1 MSVFGTIALLASMLL
16 SPGVL
21 AQSSGDLESI
31 PRIDLGRYLG
41 HWYEVAKYPNRFQK
55 DCVSDTSAEYRLMTD
70 GRIEVLNRCRLSNG
84 EMNQALGVARQ
95 TGDASSAKLQ
105 VRFAP
110 AWLAFLPFVWGNYWV
125 VDLDDD
131 YTLAAVS
138 EPKREY
144 LWILSRSPVVEES
157 RYAALIERLKRIGFD
172 PEKLEKTV
180 QHTP

>member
-1 MSVFGTIALLASMLL
+1 MRVFGTIVLLASMLL
-16 SPGVL
+16 SPGVF

-31 PRIDLGRYLG
+31 PRIDLERYLG
-41 HWYEVAKYPNRFQK
+41 RWYEVAKYPNRFQK
-55 DCVSDTSAEYRLMTD
+55 DCVSDTSAEYRLMAD
-70 GRIEVLNRCRLSNG
+70 GRVEVLNRCRLSNG

-110 AWLAFLPFVWGNYWV
+110 AWLALLPFVWGDYWV
-125 VDLDDD
+125 IDLDDD
-131 YTLAAVS
+131 YALAAVS

-157 RYAALIERLKRIGFD
+157 RYSALLERLARMGFD
-172 PEKLEKTV
+172 PGKLEKTI